1 MFCLS
6 VECCVSAAKH
16 LRAILL
22 LPFTVTLV
30 VPTVLIFL
38 TRSLRLGWGWPF
50 PMSLLPLAFGVV
62 MIALGLML
70 LIKTIALFVS
80 IGQGTL
86 SPWDATRKLV
96 VVGPYR
102 YVRNP
107 MITGV
112 FAILLGEA
120 ALLGS
125 RPVLV
130 WFGVFVLVNMIYMPL
145 SEERGLEKRFG
156 EDYRMYK
163 ANVPRWLP
171 RLTPWQPPDQIG
183 R

>member
-1 MFCLS
+1 MNPDQKQ
-6 VECCVSAAKH
+6 AWATRQI
-16 LRAILL
+16 RAILL
-22 LPFTVTLV
+22 LPFAVTIVIPTALV
-30 VPTVLIFL
+30 LL
-38 TRSLRLGWGWPF
+38 TRGLHIGWGWSFPF
-50 PMSLLPLAFGVV
+50 SLLPLVFGVV
-62 MIALGLML
+62 MITLGLAL
-70 LIKTIALFVS
+70 LVKTVALFAS

-86 SPWDATRKLV
+86 APWDATRRLV
-96 VVGPYR
+96 VAGPYR

-130 WFGVFVLVNMIYMPL
+130 WFGVFVLVNLIYMPL
-145 SEERGLEKRFG
+145 SEEPGLERRFG
-156 EDYRMYK
+156 EDYRVYK

-171 RLTPWQPPDQIG
+171 RWTPWKAIKNPE
-183 R
+183 RRL

>member
-1 MFCLS
+1 MNPDQKQ
-6 VECCVSAAKH
+6 AWATRQI
-16 LRAILL
+16 RAVLL
-22 LPFTVTLV
+22 LPFTVTIV
-30 VPTVLIFL
+30 IPMVLILL
-38 TRSLRLGWGWPF
+38 TSSLRLGWGWPF
-50 PMSLLPLAFGVV
+50 PLSLLPLVFGLVLIAFGLVFLV
-62 MIALGLML
+62 
-70 LIKTIALFVS
+70 KTVALFVR

-86 SPWDATRKLV
+86 APWDATRRLV

-130 WFGVFVLVNMIYMPL
+130 WFGVFVLVNMVYMPL
-145 SEERGLEKRFG
+145 SEEPGLEKRFG
-156 EDYRMYK
+156 EDYRVYK
-163 ANVPRWLP
+163 ADVPRWLP